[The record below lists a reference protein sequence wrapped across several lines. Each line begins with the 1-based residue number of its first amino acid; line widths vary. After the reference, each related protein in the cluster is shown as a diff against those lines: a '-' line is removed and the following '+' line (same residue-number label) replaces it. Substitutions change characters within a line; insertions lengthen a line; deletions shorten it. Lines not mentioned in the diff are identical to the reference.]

1 MHALPIAITLKRR
14 RAFQSFLGVSPALIA
29 IGLFLI
35 VPILIVIGYSLMEA
49 NPYGGVNK
57 VFSSDAYTS
66 LLFERQLDDS
76 LAFADSYLL
85 IALRSIG
92 IAGLTTV
99 ITLLVGFPVAVWL
112 AMQPPHRRG
121 LLIFLITVPFWANL
135 LIRTYAWILLLRNTG
150 VINNSLM
157 GLGVID
163 QPLQLLYTDGA
174 VLLGLV
180 YTYAPFVVLPI
191 YATLEKMDIRLLEAA
206 QDLYAGR
213 IRTLRKVVLPIAKPG
228 IFAGAILTFV
238 PCLGAM
244 IAPELLGG
252 GTRMMLGNLIFRQF
266 SDARNWPFGAALSLV
281 LMAAVMLV
289 LTVYA
294 LRAGRQRIAKG
305 GAWCGVYSIHTALG
319 CRIFQASVVSASCS
333 TYTSTR
339 PSWCWWC
346 SRSTPTS
353 PRPYGPASAWTGT
366 GRRSPTRPCARR
378 RATVC

>member
-1 MHALPIAITLKRR
+1 MNELSTTGGSLERRKALR
-14 RAFQSFLGVSPALIA
+14 SFLGVSPALIS

-35 VPILIVIGYSLMEA
+35 VPIFIVVAYSLMQA
-49 NPYGGVNK
+49 NPYGGVNQQ
-57 VFSSDAYTS
+57 FSIDAYVS

-76 LAFADSYLL
+76 LAFADSYLV

-92 IAGLTTV
+92 IAAATTL

-112 AMQPPHRRG
+112 AMQPAHRRG

-135 LIRTYAWILLLRNTG
+135 LIRTYAWILLLRGTG
-150 VINNSLM
+150 VVNGTLM
-157 GLGVID
+157 SLGVIH
-163 QPLQLLYTDGA
+163 QPLDLLYTDGA

-191 YATLEKMDIRLLEAA
+191 YSTLEKMDMRLLEAA

-213 IRTLRKVVLPIAKPG
+213 IRTLRKVVLPIARPG
-228 IFAGAILTFV
+228 ILAGAILTFV

-252 GTRMMLGNLIFRQF
+252 GTKMMLGNLIFRQF

-289 LTVYA
+289 LMFYA
-294 LRAGRQRIAKG
+294 MRAERLRIARG
-305 GAWCGVYSIHTALG
+305 GE
-319 CRIFQASVVSASCS
+319 
-333 TYTSTR
+333 
-339 PSWCWWC
+339 
-346 SRSTPTS
+346 
-353 PRPYGPASAWTGT
+353 
-366 GRRSPTRPCARR
+366 
-378 RATVC
+378 

>member
-1 MHALPIAITLKRR
+1 MHASSISQHLERR
-14 RAFQSFLGVSPALIA
+14 KALRSFLGVSPALVA

-99 ITLLVGFPVAVWL
+99 ITLLIGFPVAVWL
-112 AMQPPHRRG
+112 AMQPMQRRG

-157 GLGVID
+157 GLGVIHE
-163 QPLQLLYTDGA
+163 PLQLLYTDGA

-213 IRTLRKVVLPIAKPG
+213 WRTLRKVVLPIAKPG

-294 LRAGRQRIAKG
+294 LRAQRQKTLQE
-305 GAWCGVYSIHTALG
+305 GA
-319 CRIFQASVVSASCS
+319 
-333 TYTSTR
+333 
-339 PSWCWWC
+339 
-346 SRSTPTS
+346 
-353 PRPYGPASAWTGT
+353 
-366 GRRSPTRPCARR
+366 
-378 RATVC
+378 

>member
-1 MHALPIAITLKRR
+1 MHASSISQHLERR
-14 RAFQSFLGVSPALIA
+14 KALRSVLGVSPALIA

-49 NPYGGVNK
+49 NPYGGVNQ

-92 IAGLTTV
+92 IAGLTTLV
-99 ITLLVGFPVAVWL
+99 TLLIGFPVAVWL
-112 AMQPPHRRG
+112 AMQPVQRRG

-157 GLGVID
+157 GLGVIHE
-163 QPLQLLYTDGA
+163 PLQLLYTDGA

-191 YATLEKMDIRLLEAA
+191 YATLEKMDIRLLAAA

-213 IRTLRKVVLPIAKPG
+213 WRTLRKVVLPIAKPG

-294 LRAGRQRIAKG
+294 LRAQRQRTLQE
-305 GAWCGVYSIHTALG
+305 GA
-319 CRIFQASVVSASCS
+319 
-333 TYTSTR
+333 
-339 PSWCWWC
+339 
-346 SRSTPTS
+346 
-353 PRPYGPASAWTGT
+353 
-366 GRRSPTRPCARR
+366 
-378 RATVC
+378 

>member
-1 MHALPIAITLKRR
+1 MHASSISQHLERR
-14 RAFQSFLGVSPALIA
+14 KALRSVLGVSPALIA

-49 NPYGGVNK
+49 NPYGGVNQ

-92 IAGLTTV
+92 IAGLTTL
-99 ITLLVGFPVAVWL
+99 ITLLIGFPVAVWL
-112 AMQPPHRRG
+112 AMQPVQRRG

-157 GLGVID
+157 GLGVIHE
-163 QPLQLLYTDGA
+163 PLQLLYTDGA

-213 IRTLRKVVLPIAKPG
+213 WRTLRKVVLPIAKPG

-294 LRAGRQRIAKG
+294 LRAQRQQTLQE
-305 GAWCGVYSIHTALG
+305 GA
-319 CRIFQASVVSASCS
+319 
-333 TYTSTR
+333 
-339 PSWCWWC
+339 
-346 SRSTPTS
+346 
-353 PRPYGPASAWTGT
+353 
-366 GRRSPTRPCARR
+366 
-378 RATVC
+378 

>member
-1 MHALPIAITLKRR
+1 MHALPIANTLERR

-57 VFSSDAYTS
+57 VLSSDAYTS

-76 LAFADSYLL
+76 LAFADSYLI

-92 IAGLTTV
+92 IAGLTTL
-99 ITLLVGFPVAVWL
+99 ITLLIGFPVAVWL

-213 IRTLRKVVLPIAKPG
+213 IRTLRKVVFPIARPG
-228 IFAGAILTFV
+228 ILAGAILTFV

-294 LRAGRQRIAKG
+294 LRAERQRIAKG
-305 GAWCGVYSIHTALG
+305 GA
-319 CRIFQASVVSASCS
+319 
-333 TYTSTR
+333 
-339 PSWCWWC
+339 
-346 SRSTPTS
+346 
-353 PRPYGPASAWTGT
+353 
-366 GRRSPTRPCARR
+366 
-378 RATVC
+378 

>member
-99 ITLLVGFPVAVWL
+99 ITLVVGFPVAVWL

-294 LRAGRQRIAKG
+294 LRAERQRIAKG
-305 GAWCGVYSIHTALG
+305 GA
-319 CRIFQASVVSASCS
+319 
-333 TYTSTR
+333 
-339 PSWCWWC
+339 
-346 SRSTPTS
+346 
-353 PRPYGPASAWTGT
+353 
-366 GRRSPTRPCARR
+366 
-378 RATVC
+378 

>member
-294 LRAGRQRIAKG
+294 LRAERQRIAKG
-305 GAWCGVYSIHTALG
+305 GA
-319 CRIFQASVVSASCS
+319 
-333 TYTSTR
+333 
-339 PSWCWWC
+339 
-346 SRSTPTS
+346 
-353 PRPYGPASAWTGT
+353 
-366 GRRSPTRPCARR
+366 
-378 RATVC
+378 